1 MNQTKKFRGNV
12 NLARR
17 ASGIVEK
24 LQYKIQY
31 LVEVRQNP
39 PKNQIGIV
47 DKNPDYYYLYVKP
60 LRGKMILLQSTFYKT
75 LSPTANKIYVPHD
88 LNESDEEI
96 QGNVNLARRAL
107 SILEK

>member
-1 MNQTKKFRGNV
+1 MFYKTLSPTANRI
-12 NLARR
+12 ARR
-17 ASGIVEK
+17 ASSIVEK

-60 LRGKMILLQSTFYKT
+60 LRGK
-75 LSPTANKIYVPHD
+75 
-88 LNESDEEI
+88 
-96 QGNVNLARRAL
+96 
-107 SILEK
+107 